1 MYAPA
6 TSMAALVALLRAVG
20 AYKTTSI
27 DSWSDNPTNLGS
39 AIVIEP
45 DNIGDSP
52 AIILG
57 V

>member
-1 MYAPA
+1 MYAPT
-6 TSMAALVALLRAVG
+6 TSMAALAALMTAVS

-27 DSWSDNPTNLGS
+27 DSWTDNPTNLGS

-45 DNIGDSP
+45 DSIGDSP